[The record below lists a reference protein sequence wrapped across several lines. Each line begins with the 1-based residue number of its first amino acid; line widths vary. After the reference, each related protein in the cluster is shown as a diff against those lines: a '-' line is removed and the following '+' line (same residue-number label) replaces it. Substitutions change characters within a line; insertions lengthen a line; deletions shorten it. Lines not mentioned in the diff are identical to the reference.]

1 MDTHLDI
8 CDGLH
13 ASFASKNK
21 YEMYVLANILKKTYL
36 ETSERRS
43 ASVWSSIEYL

>member
-13 ASFASKNK
+13 AFFASKNK
-21 YEMYVLANILKKTYL
+21 YEMYVLANIFKKEYL
-36 ETSERRS
+36 ETLEGRS
-43 ASVWSSIEYL
+43 ASVWCIEYL